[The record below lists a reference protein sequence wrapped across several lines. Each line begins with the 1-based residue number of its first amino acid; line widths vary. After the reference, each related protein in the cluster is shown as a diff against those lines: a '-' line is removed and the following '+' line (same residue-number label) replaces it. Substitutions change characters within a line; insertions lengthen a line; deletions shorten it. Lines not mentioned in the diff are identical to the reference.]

1 MIAVLRRAIA
11 ALRGTETPDGSVPVM
26 DGPLRPNS
34 HLDAAALRLSL
45 SDVDNLLAA
54 DERLFCTQGAHL
66 VTLLPGPV
74 GDLVVGNRQ
83 RLAAEIGCL
92 AASPD
97 GTVAVGLDQHGV
109 LLHGGPRDGTMLTI
123 PGLNAPTAATF
134 VGPDTLV
141 VTHGSALHPAA
152 EWRRDLMSKGASGSV
167 WRFGLADGSAIPLA
181 TGLAFPNGIAVDGR
195 GTTLF
200 LSESWR
206 HRVLRLET
214 ARPGAPTV
222 VLDDLPA
229 YPGRIVPALCGG
241 FWMALFAPRNPLVE
255 FVLSE
260 PLYCRRMMQRIDPD
274 HWIAPALASGR
285 SVLEPLQGGARKTM
299 NQLKPWS
306 PSWSY
311 GLVVR
316 FDAVFVPVESFHS
329 RADDH
334 VHGVTALCDLGD
346 RVLVAARGAGRI
358 VELAR

>member
-11 ALRGTETPDGSVPVM
+11 TLRGTETSDGSVPVM

-34 HLDAAALRLSL
+34 LLDKAVPRLSL
-45 SDVDNLLAA
+45 TAVDNLLKVG
-54 DERLFCTQGAHL
+54 ERLFCTQGADL
-66 VTLLPGPV
+66 VSLVPGPS
-74 GDLVVGNRQ
+74 GDLVVGYRQ
-83 RLAAEIGCL
+83 LLAAEIGCL

-97 GTVAVGLDQHGV
+97 GTVAVGLGQHGV
-109 LLHGGPRDGTMLTI
+109 LLRGGSRDGTMLTI
-123 PGLNAPTAATF
+123 PGLNVPTAATF
-134 VGPDTLV
+134 VGSDTLV
-141 VTHGSALHPAA
+141 VAHGSARHPAA

-167 WRFGLADGSAIPLA
+167 WRFNLADGSAIPLA
-181 TGLAFPNGIAVDGR
+181 TGLAFPNGIAVDSR

-206 HRVLRLET
+206 HRVLTVET

-229 YPGRIVPALCGG
+229 YPGRIVAASSGG
-241 FWMALFAPRNPLVE
+241 FWMALFAPRNPLVA

-260 PLYCRRMMQRIDPD
+260 PRYCRRMMESIDPD
-274 HWIAPALASGR
+274 HWIAPALASR
-285 SVLEPLQGGARKTM
+285 RNVLEPLQGGARKTM

-316 FDAVFVPVESFHS
+316 FDAAFVPVESFHS
-329 RADDH
+329 RADGRA
-334 VHGVTALCDLGD
+334 HGVTAICDLDD

-358 VELAR
+358 VELTR